1 MSSLKRKRSVEDRIK
16 NTKNKRNKLLYD
28 EIEFLFELID
38 INFKDSKTSDVQK
51 NLFNI
56 KKILVTNREYINSN
70 LEKVFIIESRMMDK
84 FFRIERYDICLL
96 IMNDIKYLGYRFLK
110 DEITKLKKNNNIIYS
125 KSFMYNCYE
134 NELYDNIIGYYKK
147 KFKENKETMIKEL
160 ELDEKEIKTLVYILA
175 QSYYFCNEE
184 RKSIDYFKEILKL
197 DNDYLDDIDYENYGA
212 CYYILKDYDKAIEIY
227 NNITDNNK
235 DLLIYRCNREK
246 EKIQHNS
253 KYLELYKKSVKIKD
267 YGLSQELLYK
277 VNIECCICMENT
289 CNYLTRCYHT
299 ICLRCK
305 DNIQGRCPICREP
318 NWRI

>member
-1 MSSLKRKRSVEDRIK
+1 MKRTLLFLAVIIPASLSAQVDCSDLFFSEYVEGSS
-16 NTKNKRNKLLYD
+16 
-28 EIEFLFELID
+28 
-38 INFKDSKTSDVQK
+38 
-51 NLFNI
+51 
-56 KKILVTNREYINSN
+56 
-70 LEKVFIIESRMMDK
+70 
-84 FFRIERYDICLL
+84 
-96 IMNDIKYLGYRFLK
+96 
-110 DEITKLKKNNNIIYS
+110 
-125 KSFMYNCYE
+125 
-134 NELYDNIIGYYKK
+134 
-147 KFKENKETMIKEL
+147 
-160 ELDEKEIKTLVYILA
+160 
-175 QSYYFCNEE
+175 QS
-184 RKSIDYFKEILKL
+184 
-197 DNDYLDDIDYENYGA
+197 
-212 CYYILKDYDKAIEIY
+212 KAIEIY

-299 ICLRCK
+299 ICLKCK